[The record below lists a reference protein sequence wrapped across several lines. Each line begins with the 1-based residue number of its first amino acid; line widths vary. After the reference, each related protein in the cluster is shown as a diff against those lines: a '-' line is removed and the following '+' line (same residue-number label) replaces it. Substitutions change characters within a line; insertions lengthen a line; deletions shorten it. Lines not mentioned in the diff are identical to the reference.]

1 MFISKFTLCNGLK
14 YHKIRYKSRGNN
26 PIRPFQF
33 QFTCVSY
40 VFLLV
45 ISFINK
51 LWLLEMYLLKGAKSA
66 LSGEMKLFLP
76 ACSTPRNIGT
86 RNTGTSRNIP
96 EHPKN
101 PEHPKKPGTLP
112 RKPGTPPKK
121 PEIAKSRWRANMLPR
136 A

>member
-1 MFISKFTLCNGLK
+1 MENVSFVGITVKYVTKLTDKLICLNTFISKFTSFNGLK

-86 RNTGTSRNIP
+86 RNIP
-96 EHPKN
+96 EHPKS
-101 PEHPKKPGTLP
+101 PEHP
-112 RKPGTPPKK
+112 
-121 PEIAKSRWRANMLPR
+121 
-136 A
+136 